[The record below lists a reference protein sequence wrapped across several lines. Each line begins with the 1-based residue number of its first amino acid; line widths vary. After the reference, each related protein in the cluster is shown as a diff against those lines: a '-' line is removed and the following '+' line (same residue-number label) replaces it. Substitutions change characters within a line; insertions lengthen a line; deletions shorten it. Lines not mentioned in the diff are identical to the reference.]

1 MSFLTGAFAALFYA
15 AFIIL
20 VAGLGWKIYQFASTP
35 APLKIPTTPAP
46 TTRTGVGLRMFRE
59 VVFFESLFKST
70 KWTWLFGW
78 IFHAALFAVLFRHLR
93 YFQDPVWAPVTLVSP
108 LFKYLAFAMIIGLLG
123 LWARRLFVDRVRYIS
138 APSDHLMLVLLLVIG
153 VSGTLMT
160 FVAHTDIVA
169 VKGFFRGLMTFSWG
183 SMPNIPADPILL
195 IHLLSVA
202 VLMIIFPVS
211 KLLHAPGVFFSPT
224 RNQVDDPRE
233 RRHIADWARRLEQQ

>member
-1 MSFLTGAFAALFYA
+1 
-15 AFIIL
+15 
-20 VAGLGWKIYQFASTP
+20 
-35 APLKIPTTPAP
+35 
-46 TTRTGVGLRMFRE
+46 
-59 VVFFESLFKST
+59 
-70 KWTWLFGW
+70 
-78 IFHAALFAVLFRHLR
+78 
-93 YFQDPVWAPVTLVSP
+93 
-108 LFKYLAFAMIIGLLG
+108 
-123 LWARRLFVDRVRYIS
+123 
-138 APSDHLMLVLLLVIG
+138 MLVLLLVIG